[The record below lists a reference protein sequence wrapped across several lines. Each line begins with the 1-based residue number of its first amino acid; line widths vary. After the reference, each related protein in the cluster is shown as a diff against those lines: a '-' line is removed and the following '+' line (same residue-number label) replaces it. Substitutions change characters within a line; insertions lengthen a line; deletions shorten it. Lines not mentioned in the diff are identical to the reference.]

1 MSVIAGKDGS
11 IKVGAAAVG
20 YIDNWSLT
28 INAGTAETSQLGEDF
43 KEFVGTVK
51 DWSGSMSGSLDP
63 ADAQQKSM
71 LTAMGSTGTTTAV
84 SVSLA
89 AGSGTTFAGD
99 ALLTSIQIGA
109 AHGDKITFS
118 ANFQGTGAL
127 TVTVPTT

>member
-1 MSVIAGKDGS
+1 MSVIWKGW
-11 IKVGAAAVG
+11 IKVAAVG

-71 LTAMGSTGTTTAV
+71 LTAMGSAGTTTAV
-84 SVSLA
+84 AVELSA
-89 AGSGTTFAGD
+89 NATTTFAGD
-99 ALLTSIQIGA
+99 ALTSIQIGA